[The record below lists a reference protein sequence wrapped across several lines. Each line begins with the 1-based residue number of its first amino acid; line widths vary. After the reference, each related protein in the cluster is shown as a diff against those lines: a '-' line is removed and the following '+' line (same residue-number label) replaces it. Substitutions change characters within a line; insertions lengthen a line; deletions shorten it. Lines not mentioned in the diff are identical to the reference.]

1 MSDPYDMPTCIAC
14 GDVAMFCSCIEKE
27 YDKTMKKY
35 RDGKKCPECLDEKSI
50 ITIEYGFPG
59 EEMREKYERG
69 EIKLGGCVIS
79 EDNPEY
85 HCNKCEN
92 EWYGEFG
99 DWAYIR
105 IDETCFLPR
114 SSHISIW
121 NLLPFLI
128 IILRRC
134 IYYLILVLLT

>member
-59 EEMREKYERG
+59 QEMREKYERG

-92 EWYGEFG
+92 EWNG
-99 DWAYIR
+99 DKF
-105 IDETCFLPR
+105 D
-114 SSHISIW
+114 S
-121 NLLPFLI
+121 PFLD
-128 IILRRC
+128 
-134 IYYLILVLLT
+134 